1 MGIARDSRHKR
12 AATGARRAHYR
23 KKRKFE
29 LGRQPAMTKLAPK
42 RIHEVRVRGGNT
54 KYRALRL
61 DSGNFAWGSEHVTR
75 KTRLIQVVR
84 GLSFCIR
91 YMLIVSD
98 TTLPT
103 TSFSEPR
110 PSSSRA
116 LSTLT
121 LPPSDSGTRL
131 TYVNLFCR
139 KQSFSLPSS
148 TPSP

>member
-42 RIHEVRVRGGNT
+42 RIHEVRTRGGNS

-84 GLSFCIR
+84 LSFTEFYGFVKFDADFAAIQR
-91 YMLIVSD
+91 LQQ
-98 TTLPT
+98 
-103 TSFSEPR
+103 
-110 PSSSRA
+110 RA
-116 LSTLT
+116 S
-121 LPPSDSGTRL
+121 PNPDPCQ
-131 TYVNLFCR
+131 VVHCR
-139 KQSFSLPSS
+139 H
-148 TPSP
+148 